1 MHLQNTCDGYQLIS
15 GEQEPDIGRARAPG
29 LKRTMAR
36 RQPSSVLSICISLIL
51 LTSSVR
57 TLNDDRLGRLKGQII
72 HNMAR
77 AKGKKSRLPV
87 KDGPDLCTLNVLPV
101 TNDTHLISD
110 ATSPRIKVFR
120 GDVSTLHLYLSK
132 MAPTPALFAL
142 SRCSSEA
149 SRTPSFELMERW
161 ENDAMSSSFQPDR

>member
-1 MHLQNTCDGYQLIS
+1 MSGC
-15 GEQEPDIGRARAPG
+15 GEQEPDIGRAGAPG

-57 TLNDDRLGRLKGQII
+57 TLEDDRLGRLKGQII

-77 AKGKKSRLPV
+77 ARGEKSRLPV

-101 TNDTHLISD
+101 TNDTHLISVLT
-110 ATSPRIKVFR
+110 TSTRTKLFR
-120 GDVSTLHLYLSK
+120 GDVSTLRLYLSK

-149 SRTPSFELMERW
+149 SRTPSFELMERC